1 MSSTLT
7 LANALAVALGG
18 VVGCLL
24 RWLAGVWLN
33 TRWEGFPLGTLC
45 VNCVGGLA
53 IGAALFWFE
62 RTPDETLRLLVVTG
76 VLGGFTTF
84 SSFSVE
90 SLVLIQRGQ
99 YVLAAAHTLAHVMGA
114 LLCAGIGFRLAK
126 GWLVA

>member
-1 MSSTLT
+1 VSSTLT
-7 LANALAVALGG
+7 PAHALAVALGG

-33 TRWEGFPLGTLC
+33 TRWEAFPLGTLF
-45 VNCVGGLA
+45 VNC
-53 IGAALFWFE
+53 AALFWFE

-90 SLVLIQRGQ
+90 SLVMLQRGQ
-99 YVLAAAHTLAHVMGA
+99 YALAAAHALAHVLGA
-114 LLCAGIGFRLAK
+114 LVCAGIGFRLAK
-126 GWLVA
+126 ELLMA

>member
-1 MSSTLT
+1 MNSTLT

-24 RWLAGVWLN
+24 RWLAGIWLN
-33 TRWEGFPLGTLC
+33 TRWEAFPLGTLV
-45 VNCVGGLA
+45 VNCIGGLA

-90 SLVLIQRGQ
+90 SLVMLQRGQ
-99 YVLAAAHTLAHVMGA
+99 YALAAAHALAHVLGA
-114 LLCAGIGFRLAK
+114 LVCAGIGFRLAK
-126 GWLVA
+126 GLLMA

>member
-7 LANALAVALGG
+7 PAHALAVALGG

-33 TRWEGFPLGTLC
+33 TRWEAFPLGTLF
-45 VNCVGGLA
+45 VNCIGGLA

-90 SLVLIQRGQ
+90 SLVMLQRGQ
-99 YVLAAAHTLAHVMGA
+99 YVLAVAHALAHVLGA
-114 LLCAGIGFRLAK
+114 LVCAGIGFRLAK
-126 GWLVA
+126 GLLMA